1 MSINTPSILDKISV
15 FHANLTEW
23 LIRFPF
29 LIHTEQTLLYT

>member
-1 MSINTPSILDKISV
+1 MFTNTPSILDKISV

-23 LIRFPF
+23 FIQFPF